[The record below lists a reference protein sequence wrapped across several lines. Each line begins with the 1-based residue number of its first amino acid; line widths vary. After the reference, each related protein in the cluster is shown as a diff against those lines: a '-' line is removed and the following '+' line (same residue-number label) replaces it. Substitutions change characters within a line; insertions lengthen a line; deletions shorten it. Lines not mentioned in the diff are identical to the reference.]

1 MLRRAFLS
9 SLVLCGFVFS
19 VVTSAQSNDP
29 AARAQDI
36 IQQARA
42 AIGDESKIAALKSLT
57 AAGNSRRVFGERE
70 IQTQVE
76 LELLMPDKVRRTTTT
91 SPFPGTEFQQVEVVT
106 ADGVW
111 FDSVSTSPMGGGGG
125 GPIFTERVGG
135 GGGGGGGDVVR
146 QGGGAPGGGAAR
158 QGGGPNRV
166 MMGPGGAGMSEEQRQ
181 ILTKT
186 DMTRLL
192 IGMLLVPAPT
202 VQLEYTWIGEA
213 KAPDGVADVIQV
225 KGPGD
230 AKTMLFIDRTTHRV
244 LMLSYKGKDMR
255 NIRFGQPGGRGPGGP
270 GGAGGQQA
278 GGQQPAGQQPAG
290 QQAPGQQAGGPP
302 QMTPEEREKRMKELQ
317 EQIAKAPDV
326 DFFYRFG
333 DYKPVNGLNLPHL
346 ITRATADQTTEE
358 WVLKYKINP
367 NIKPD
372 RFVKKQK

>member
-1 MLRRAFLS
+1 MLGRAFLS
-9 SLVLCGFVFS
+9 ALVLCGFVFC
-19 VVTSAQSNDP
+19 VVASAQSNDP

-36 IQQARA
+36 IKQARG

-70 IQTQVE
+70 VQTQVE

-91 SPFPGTEFQQVEVVT
+91 SPFPGAEFQQVEVVT
-106 ADGVW
+106 GESVW
-111 FDSVSTSPMGGGGG
+111 FDTVSTTPMGGGGG
-125 GPIFTERVGG
+125 VFNERVGG
-135 GGGGGGGDVVR
+135 PGGGGGDGVR
-146 QGGGAPGGGAAR
+146 QGGGGPGGGGGAGR

-181 ILTKT
+181 NLTKT
-186 DMTRLL
+186 EMTRLML
-192 IGMLLVPAPT
+192 GMLLVPAPT
-202 VQLEYTWIGEA
+202 VQPEFTWVGEA

-230 AKTMLFIDRTTHRV
+230 SKSFLYIDRTSHRV

-255 NIRFGQPGGRGPGGP
+255 NIRFGQGGGRGPGGP
-270 GGAGGQQA
+270 GGGGGQPPAGGAPA
-278 GGQQPAGQQPAG
+278 GG
-290 QQAPGQQAGGPP
+290 APAGGPP
-302 QMTPEEREKRMKELQ
+302 QMTPEEREKRMKEIQ